1 MSAYLSLFHAS
12 NLQERGEFF
21 LLEIQ
26 HRSIID
32 NIVIFS
38 ADILQFCLIIMRVI
52 LREQGKFNNF
62 SCLRCCIVLFIS
74 LRENFAQ
81 FLQMGPYIA

>member
-12 NLQERGEFF
+12 NLQEWGEFNNFF

-38 ADILQFCLIIMRVI
+38 ADILKFCLIIMQVVCMSREDLII
-52 LREQGKFNNF
+52 LP
-62 SCLRCCIVLFIS
+62 V
-74 LRENFAQ
+74 
-81 FLQMGPYIA
+81 